1 MLLLRVCLITLSLR
15 SLITVEA
22 SLLQIAG
29 KMIIPTWQGNRSFDG
44 RTGIASTC
52 STPLI
57 HAGVGY
63 KLENELAEHGI
74 HTVADLATAGKVRLV
89 QLQGERVG
97 TFLHL
102 ASMGQVQA
110 SAALPQATMESGP
123 FTTAVP
129 RGP

>member
-1 MLLLRVCLITLSLR
+1 MLLLHVCLITLSLR
-15 SLITVEA
+15 SLDTVEA
-22 SLLQIAG
+22 SLLQIAA
-29 KMIIPTWQGNRSFDG
+29 KMIIPTFCASARRQGNRSFDG
-44 RTGIASTC
+44 RTGTPSTC
-52 STPLI
+52 STPLM

-74 HTVADLATAGKVRLV
+74 HTVADLATAGKARLV

-110 SAALPQATMESGP
+110 SAALSQ
-123 FTTAVP
+123 P
-129 RGP
+129 R